1 MIITIPFP
9 PSTNSLW
16 RAVKGRNIKSKAY
29 REWEREAGYEIL
41 VQTRGLDARIFG
53 PVNVTIKLRKPD
65 KRRRDVDNH
74 IKAPLDLIVAHGLI
88 DDDRNVQSVLA
99 YWHSEA
105 EGCEIEVRRA

>member
-1 MIITIPFP
+1 MIVTIPFP

-29 REWEREAGYEIL
+29 RAWEQMAGKVLMTQRLERL
-41 VQTRGLDARIFG
+41 AG
-53 PVNVTIKLRKPD
+53 PVDVTIKLCKPD
-65 KRRRDVDNH
+65 KRRHDIDNR
-74 IKAPLDLIVAHGLI
+74 IKAPLDLLVAHGLI
-88 DDDRNVQSVLA
+88 DDDRNVQSILA